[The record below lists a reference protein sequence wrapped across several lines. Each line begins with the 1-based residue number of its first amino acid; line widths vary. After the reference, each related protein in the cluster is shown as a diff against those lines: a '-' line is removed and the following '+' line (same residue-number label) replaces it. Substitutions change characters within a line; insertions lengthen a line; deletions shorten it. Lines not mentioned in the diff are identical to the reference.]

1 MPQCDCC
8 DDDGNDDDD
17 VSSSLIDIEFM
28 LKVEKVL
35 EIGDCTK

>member
-1 MPQCDCC
+1 MPQCDCH
-8 DDDGNDDDD
+8 DDDDNDDD
-17 VSSSLIDIEFM
+17 VSSSLIDIEFL